1 MFFSTLC
8 EQDRIPQNL
17 KKVVSADRRRRDIGE
32 TRRKLAIGST
42 GQWNAS
48 LDRLKEHR
56 KNKKQSSRPK
66 PTPSPK
72 FVGLIPYDRIVFYKC
87 W

>member
-17 KKVVSADRRRRDIGE
+17 KKDVSADRRRRDIGE

-72 FVGLIPYDRIVFYKC
+72 FVGLIPYDRIVFYKY
-87 W
+87 